1 MEININK
8 KPKNLDEMYSMIVE
22 LNNNYKII
30 RENNEINK
38 KNILS
43 LNIQFKVLLANF
55 TETKEDLKKIIEELK
70 EKVEKVIKANKKD
83 NNINNI
89 SNLNSGFKSNIEN
102 LEEKTNSVNTLMK
115 KKFDDLENEI
125 KALKLKLAE
134 KEELKI
140 EDKNGKNIFLNLE
153 NKLSMIMA
161 KGEADKN
168 DIEEIKKISKQIIE
182 GTDKSPYEII
192 MNFFKDNMNNISTY
206 SIDKI
211 ALKKLVDLKVKI
223 SESISTYENELINI
237 KNKKNKEKYSKG
249 KEKEKKDEKK
259 NINIDDIHILDEFRK
274 EYNLDKDTYD
284 DITLMP
290 YLKTYKIDKIVAFN
304 NLMNNKFGKN

>member
-1 MEININK
+1 MEINTCK

-30 RENNEINK
+30 KEKNEINK

-55 TETKEDLKKIIEELK
+55 TETKEDLKKNIEELK

-140 EDKNGKNIFLNLE
+140 EDKNGKNNFDNLE

-182 GTDKSPYEII
+182 GTDVSPTEII
-192 MNFFKDNMNNISTY
+192 MDFFKSNMNNLTTY
-206 SIDKI
+206 SIDKTS
-211 ALKKLVDLKVKI
+211 LQRLVDLKLKI
-223 SESISTYENELINI
+223 CDVISVYEPELKMRI
-237 KNKKNKEKYSKG
+237 KIEKEKEKNIKG
-249 KEKEKKDEKK
+249 KEKEKEKK
-259 NINIDDIHILDEFRK
+259 NINVIHIIDEFRK
-274 EYNLDKDTYD
+274 EYNLDNHYS
-284 DITLMP
+284 
-290 YLKTYKIDKIVAFN
+290 LKIH
-304 NLMNNKFGKN
+304 

>member
-1 MEININK
+1 MEINTSK

-30 RENNEINK
+30 REKNEINK

-55 TETKEDLKKIIEELK
+55 TETKEDLKKNIEELK

-83 NNINNI
+83 NSINSI
-89 SNLNSGFKSNIEN
+89 SNLNSGYKYNIGN
-102 LEEKTNSVNTLMK
+102 LEEKVNTLMK
-115 KKFDDLENEI
+115 NKFDDLENEI

-192 MNFFKDNMNNISTY
+192 MNFFQDNMNNVSTY

-223 SESISTYENELINI
+223 SESILTYENELINI

>member
-1 MEININK
+1 MEINTCK

-30 RENNEINK
+30 KEKNEINK

-55 TETKEDLKKIIEELK
+55 TETKEDLKKNIEELK

-83 NNINNI
+83 NSINSI
-89 SNLNSGFKSNIEN
+89 SNLNSGYKYNNICN
-102 LEEKTNSVNTLMK
+102 LEEKVNTLMK
-115 KKFDDLENEI
+115 NKFDDLENEI

-140 EDKNGKNIFLNLE
+140 EDKNGKNNFDNLE

-182 GTDKSPYEII
+182 GTDVSPTEII
-192 MNFFKDNMNNISTY
+192 MDFFKSNMNNLTTY
-206 SIDKI
+206 SIDKTS
-211 ALKKLVDLKVKI
+211 LQRLVDLKVKI
-223 SESISTYENELINI
+223 CDVISVYEPELKMRI
-237 KNKKNKEKYSKG
+237 KIE
-249 KEKEKKDEKK
+249 KEKEKEK
-259 NINIDDIHILDEFRK
+259 NIK
-274 EYNLDKDTYD
+274 GK
-284 DITLMP
+284 
-290 YLKTYKIDKIVAFN
+290 KKKKKI
-304 NLMNNKFGKN
+304 

>member
-1 MEININK
+1 MEINTCK

-30 RENNEINK
+30 REKNEINK

-55 TETKEDLKKIIEELK
+55 TETKEDLKKNIEELK

-83 NNINNI
+83 NSINSI
-89 SNLNSGFKSNIEN
+89 SNLNSGYNYNNICN
-102 LEEKTNSVNTLMK
+102 LEEKVNTLMK
-115 KKFDDLENEI
+115 NKFDDLENEI

-140 EDKNGKNIFLNLE
+140 EDKNGKNNFDNLE

-182 GTDKSPYEII
+182 GTDVSPTEII
-192 MNFFKDNMNNISTY
+192 MDFFKSNMNNLTTY
-206 SIDKI
+206 SIDNTS
-211 ALKKLVDLKVKI
+211 LQRLVDLKVKI
-223 SESISTYENELINI
+223 CEVISVYEPELIN
-237 KNKKNKEKYSKG
+237 Y
-249 KEKEKKDEKK
+249 
-259 NINIDDIHILDEFRK
+259 
-274 EYNLDKDTYD
+274 
-284 DITLMP
+284 
-290 YLKTYKIDKIVAFN
+290 YK
-304 NLMNNKFGKN
+304 

>member
-1 MEININK
+1 MEINTCK

-30 RENNEINK
+30 KEKNEINK

-55 TETKEDLKKIIEELK
+55 TETKEDLKKNIEELK

-83 NNINNI
+83 NSINSI
-89 SNLNSGFKSNIEN
+89 SNLNSGYKYNNICN
-102 LEEKTNSVNTLMK
+102 LEEKVNTLMK
-115 KKFDDLENEI
+115 NKFDDLENEI

-140 EDKNGKNIFLNLE
+140 EDKNGKNNFDNLE

-182 GTDKSPYEII
+182 GTDVSPTEII
-192 MNFFKDNMNNISTY
+192 MDFFKSNMNNLTTY
-206 SIDKI
+206 SIDKTS
-211 ALKKLVDLKVKI
+211 LQRLVDLKVKI
-223 SESISTYENELINI
+223 CDVISVYEPELKMRI
-237 KNKKNKEKYSKG
+237 KIEKEKEKEKNIKG
-249 KEKEKKDEKK
+249 KEKEKK
-259 NINIDDIHILDEFRK
+259 NIDVIHIIDEFRK
-274 EYNLDKDTYD
+274 EYKIDKDTIND
-284 DITLMP
+284 NTLMA
-290 YLKTYKIDKIVAFN
+290 YLQTYKNDKNKAFKA
-304 NLMNNKFGKN
+304 LMQRMFGGK